1 MVRLKSRYILFEIL
15 YPPTDISVEESLSK
29 GDILLSH
36 HRASPAEVSIKAI
49 IQEIRRSLS
58 LNLGDYGSAK
68 CNSLLQLKYFSNK
81 TSTGIIRCHRE
92 DCDLVIMALMLMSK
106 IGDVDGLIVNPV
118 KVSGTIK
125 KIEQFAMRRNSKILN
140 IIKCSQSSHLS
151 DNDFIINDFKKI
163 GRENENEN
171 EDD

>member
-15 YPPTDISVEESLSK
+15 YPPADISVEESLSK

-68 CNSLLQLKYFSNK
+68 CSSLLQLKYFSNR

-106 IGDVDGLIVNPV
+106 IGDVGGLIVNPV

-125 KIEQFAMRRNSKILN
+125 KIEQFAIRRNSKILN
-140 IIKCSQSSHLS
+140 LIKC
-151 DNDFIINDFKKI
+151 DNEFLINDFKKL
-163 GRENENEN
+163 ENENEN
-171 EDD
+171 ENENQNDTD

>member
-68 CNSLLQLKYFSNK
+68 CSSLLQLKYFSNR

-106 IGDVDGLIVNPV
+106 IGDVGGLIVNPV

-125 KIEQFAMRRNSKILN
+125 KIEQFAIRRNSKILN
-140 IIKCSQSSHLS
+140 LIKC
-151 DNDFIINDFKKI
+151 DNEFLINDFKKL
-163 GRENENEN
+163 ENENEN
-171 EDD
+171 ENQNDTD